1 MKRLGAK
8 SITALVLPDRELAW
22 QILALNTE
30 KAHNLKER
38 SLELIRIYRGLV
50 EENPAQLESQLA
62 FYPEEPALVTLGV
75 CYEREPR
82 FAGGSYH
89 PILRRLEE
97 FADEPVKAAVRVHE
111 RHAGMVLQLDEKV
124 SGVVKELKEH
134 GLVSPYLRAFVVA
147 RINPLRWIQG
157 ELPPLDNVL
166 KTMRERAGKFNV
178 GKIRQQDLAGAAGP
192 PDEE

>member
-1 MKRLGAK
+1 MKRTK
-8 SITALVLPDRELAW
+8 P
-22 QILALNTE
+22 
-30 KAHNLKER
+30 H
-38 SLELIRIYRGLV
+38 
-50 EENPAQLESQLA
+50 PESQFA
-62 FYPEEPALVTLGV
+62 FYLEEPALITLGV

-97 FADEPVKAAVRVHE
+97 FSDEPVKAAVRVHE

-134 GLVSPYLRAFVVA
+134 GLVSPYLRSFVVA
-147 RINPLRWIQG
+147 RINPLRWIKG
-157 ELPPLDNVL
+157 ELPPFENVL
-166 KTMRERAGKFNV
+166 KTMRERAAKFNV
-178 GKIRQQDLAGAAGP
+178 GKVRQQDLAGALGP